1 MREDRI
7 WLRSQIKSNSQDTLA
22 LFKGLSKM
30 PSKFTYN
37 KRYEIVANKTKKV
50 CQSYQIKGKAIAIDQ
65 IQIEYEFNA

>member
-1 MREDRI
+1 
-7 WLRSQIKSNSQDTLA
+7 
-22 LFKGLSKM
+22 M